1 MTAAL
6 LPYIEFAKV
15 AFSREATYRFEV
27 FTSIGSLLVRVYLF
41 RMVWSALYFHNAG
54 IRALTLREAIT
65 YSTVALLMSLVMDID
80 QTRLLVSK
88 LEDGSIA
95 TDFMKPINVPLY
107 FFSDGTGEVGFHALT
122 IIPSLLLALLSFT
135 SRYRPLVLFVFFLS
149 FFLGYLVGLLM
160 NFVLNCIAFWTLEI
174 QAMQL
179 IVTWITDLLGGE
191 VIPLVFFPPM
201 SQSFIYVLPFAAMY
215 STPLLI
221 YVGTSDRKI
230 TCARC
235 SCKSS
240 GSSSSD
246 RRGSCGASAR
256 AASWCR
262 ADEYARDLG
271 RRLQPVLAHQFS
283 DSARIPREFSGVVRI
298 HVHLSRD
305 GACGAMDRVARVSGD
320 ERLDVSEMAFLYSL
334 WMMAHAL
341 NNTLFLT
348 VGDVPEHVREGE
360 IDRSSSGR

>member
-1 MTAAL
+1 MTAAIR
-6 LPYIEFAKV
+6 PYIEFAKV

-54 IRALTLREAIT
+54 IRALTLEEAIT

-95 TDFMKPINVPLY
+95 TDFMKPIIVPLY
-107 FFSDGTGEVGFHALT
+107 FFSDGTGEVSFHAVT
-122 IIPSLLLALLSFT
+122 IIPSLLLALLIVHIQVPS
-135 SRYRPLVLFVFFLS
+135 PLVLVIFFLS

-191 VIPLVFFPPM
+191 VIPLVFFPPFI
-201 SQSFIYVLPFAAMY
+201 QSFIFVLPFAAMY

-221 YVGTSDRKI
+221 YVGVI
-230 TCARC
+230 
-235 SCKSS
+235 
-240 GSSSSD
+240 GP
-246 RRGSCGASAR
+246 
-256 AASWCR
+256 
-262 ADEYARDLG
+262 DEYVRVMLVQAMWIVIFAIAAVFMWRFGAR
-271 RRLQPVLAHQFS
+271 R
-283 DSARIPREFSGVVRI
+283 VV
-298 HVHLSRD
+298 VQ
-305 GACGAMDRVARVSGD
+305 GG
-320 ERLDVSEMAFLYSL
+320 
-334 WMMAHAL
+334 
-341 NNTLFLT
+341 
-348 VGDVPEHVREGE
+348 
-360 IDRSSSGR
+360 